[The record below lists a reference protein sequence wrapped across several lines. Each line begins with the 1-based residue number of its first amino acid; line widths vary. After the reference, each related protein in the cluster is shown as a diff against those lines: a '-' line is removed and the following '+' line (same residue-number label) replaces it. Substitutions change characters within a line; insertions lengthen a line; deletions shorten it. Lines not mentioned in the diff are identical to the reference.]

1 MNNSTSITMFQMLQ
15 NKTDTELINLIQSS
29 FSLGC
34 TLCIFYRVFDFS
46 SYFKSVKQKREINR
60 KKAQKKEYD
69 RMRKLFEAM
78 KNDELDQ
85 ISLSTDDEEKVERAQ
100 ALMDYRLL
108 SFERGQFNT
117 IYSYD
122 DIKDEDYDAQEWQR
136 VLFNRQRM
144 AVGTPAQMKEKLERI
159 CEEFDT
165 DEIIM
170 SNLPLG
176 WCPFSRPSL

>member
-46 SYFKSVKQKREINR
+46 SYFKSVKEKREINR

-85 ISLSTDDEEKVERAQ
+85 ISLSTDDEQEEKE
-100 ALMDYRLL
+100 
-108 SFERGQFNT
+108 E
-117 IYSYD
+117 
-122 DIKDEDYDAQEWQR
+122 KEDADAG
-136 VLFNRQRM
+136 VI
-144 AVGTPAQMKEKLERI
+144 RI
-159 CEEFDT
+159 ARKRNPNNKKKKYQVSEEQV
-165 DEIIM
+165 
-170 SNLPLG
+170 
-176 WCPFSRPSL
+176 

>member
-46 SYFKSVKQKREINR
+46 SYFKSVKEKREINR

-85 ISLSTDDEEKVERAQ
+85 ISLSTDDEEKVE
-100 ALMDYRLL
+100 
-108 SFERGQFNT
+108 E
-117 IYSYD
+117 
-122 DIKDEDYDAQEWQR
+122 EDADAG
-136 VLFNRQRM
+136 VI
-144 AVGTPAQMKEKLERI
+144 RI
-159 CEEFDT
+159 ARKKNPNNNKKKKYQVSEEQV
-165 DEIIM
+165 
-170 SNLPLG
+170 
-176 WCPFSRPSL
+176 